1 MRLSYSDVL
10 RNRAF
15 RDLFLGQAISQLGDA
30 FYYVAFMFMVKKVTH
45 SDTMVGAVGALET
58 VPFLVFGPYAG
69 VLADR
74 IDRKRIM
81 MVSDLV
87 CGFALL
93 LFGVGIYLNGTPMVW
108 MLLAAPFL
116 LSSARV
122 FFMPTKSA
130 SIPNIVPAGAL
141 MTANSLSM
149 TVQNIMP
156 MLSLSLSAAVLS
168 VLYVLSPVIFY
179 VSIVSINSVS
189 FLLSAFFI
197 SRLPKLIPERE
208 NVHDVHVLT
217 DLRDGFRYLRTRHDM
232 IVLTV
237 LLAVFRLFIAPFF
250 VVYLAANDKWFGGK
264 PETVMWFEC
273 SFFVGMVVSS
283 ALLANLRPKHPAKWF
298 CAGLALVGVTVG
310 AMAFSPHF
318 WLFILWNVLA
328 GLAIPLA
335 DIPILA
341 YIQTTVPDEF
351 RGRVN
356 AAREMVATGVMPIG
370 MSAGGFMVSQLGLV
384 LAFLIMGIGMTLAC
398 LVGLVDRRFRES
410 EMPAEVEKELWRAS
424 PV

>member
-1 MRLSYSDVL
+1 LRLSYSDLL

-58 VPFLVFGPYAG
+58 LPLLIFGPYAG

-74 IDRKRIM
+74 VDRRRIM
-81 MVSDLV
+81 FVSDVV
-87 CGFALL
+87 CGTALM
-93 LFGVGIYLNGTPMVW
+93 LFGVGIYLNGIPMVW
-108 MLLAAPFL
+108 MLLTAPFL

-122 FFMPTKSA
+122 FFMPAKSA

-168 VLYVLSPVIFY
+168 VLYVLSPVVFY
-179 VSIVSINSVS
+179 VSVVSINSVS
-189 FLLSAFFI
+189 FLASAFFI
-197 SRLPKLIPERE
+197 SRLPKLVPDRK

-237 LLAVFRLFIAPFF
+237 LLAVFRLFVAPFF

-356 AAREMVATGVMPIG
+356 AAREMVATGVMPVG

-384 LAFLIMGIGMTLAC
+384 TAFLIMGIGMTLAC
-398 LVGLVDRRFRES
+398 LVGLIDRRFRES
-410 EMPAEVEKELWRAS
+410 EMPAEVAKELCGAS